1 MLRKLCIGL
10 FFIAFWCTAAIAQQ
24 TGSIKGKVLN
34 KSTGEPLPF
43 ANVVA
48 ESNGNQVGGAQ
59 TDIDGNFNIKPLKPG
74 TYDIRATFV
83 GYKSGQVSGVLVS
96 TDKITFQDIRLEEG
110 VVKIDEVVI
119 EAYSVPLI
127 DKGQTSTQQTITSEQ
142 IEAAPSRN
150 VNSVAATSVGIV
162 QEDEGD
168 ALNIRGSRS
177 NATDYIVDGV
187 RIRGSAR
194 LPQSSIDQITVKT
207 GGQEA
212 QYGENTGGVIVI
224 STKGPSDQYAV
235 GGEFVTSELFDDYG
249 YNLAAINA
257 SGPIM
262 TRETENGRRSVAGF
276 FIAGEYQREKDPD
289 PSAVGVYKLKDGVL
303 DELRDNPL
311 QLSANGLILEPR
323 AQNITFNEV
332 EEANAKANYA
342 RTSWRVNGRLDI
354 APWEN
359 ISFAIGGNYDRR
371 DARDFSWNNA
381 LFNFDHNQQRIQTN
395 ANGYFRF
402 TQKFNQ
408 ALDKD
413 KSASLLSNA
422 YYTIQF
428 DYSRFDQVRQDDL
441 HEDRLFDYGYIGRFT
456 QHRSNAYVRVPDG
469 FFFGV
474 VDGDT
479 VRAIQTGWV
488 DSLYSFQPG
497 DVNLEGQ
504 AYTQQYYNFANGQ
517 VTNLNQVLTNN
528 ALGNGSA
535 GTSVYGIWN
544 PFGQVFNL
552 YQTVEQQQYTAKF
565 TASADIK
572 NHNFMVGFEYEQRVE
587 SLYGINPRG
596 LWPLMR
602 GLANFNW
609 RFDASDSVLMGDTL
623 IWTTSYINTDELG
636 RPGFYQKVR
645 EKLGLSELDYVDID
659 SYDKDVYSLDLFT
672 ADELLNDGNAFVGYY
687 GYDYTGEKSSGAVS
701 FNDFFTD
708 VDGDGNFTRPVD
720 AFRPIYMAGYIQDK
734 FAINDLIFNIGVRID
749 RFDANQKVL
758 RDPYLL
764 YEPLT
769 AGQINIDNRPSSIGD
784 DFVPY
789 VKDINNPNQDEII
802 GYRDGDTWYDADGDI
817 VNDPTVLAQISSST
831 RIFPWLADPADAT
844 PGAIRES
851 DFDPDKSFKDYEPQI
866 SVMPRIAFS
875 FPISDE
881 AQFFAHY
888 DVLTQRPPARLR
900 MDPTD
905 YFYLDQVQGPLLNNP
920 ALEPEQTTDY
930 EIGFKQTLSKSSAMS
945 ISAFYRELR
954 NQIQQI
960 QRPFA
965 YPNTY
970 LTYGNIDFGTVK
982 GLVFSY
988 DLRRTGNVRLNLS
1001 YTLQFAEGTG
1011 SSDAAA
1017 NKLLNNG
1024 LPNLRSL
1031 TPLDFDQ
1038 RHVFVAVMD
1047 YRYGSGKNYNGPMLF
1062 DKPFLSNFGANVE
1075 FKVNSGTPYSA
1086 NRDITNQA
1094 GNIGLQQIGA
1104 GVLSGSVNGSRL
1116 PWQYR
1121 INLRVNKEFELK
1133 PADQNKRGLTFNV
1146 YFAVL
1151 NLLNTQNVINVYAA
1165 TGVPDDDGYVASAA
1179 GQDYVN
1185 GLPLVQQQPYLDQY
1199 AMKVV
1204 HPNNYSLPRRMR
1216 LGLQIDF

>member
-1 MLRKLCIGL
+1 MLRKLCFGVFLIGL
-10 FFIAFWCTAAIAQQ
+10 LGPAAFGQG
-24 TGSIKGKVLN
+24 TGSIKGKVVD
-34 KSTGEPLPF
+34 KSSGEPLPF

-59 TDIDGNFNIKPLKPG
+59 TDFDGNYTIKPLKPG
-74 TYDIRATFV
+74 TYDVKASFV
-83 GYKSGQVSGVLVS
+83 GYTTGIVTGVLVS
-96 TDKITFQDIRLEEG
+96 TDKITFEDIKLTKGAVDIKAVE
-110 VVKIDEVVI
+110 IT
-119 EAYSVPLI
+119 AYTVPLI
-127 DKGQTSTQQTITSEQ
+127 DKGQTSTQQTLTSEQ
-142 IEAAPSRN
+142 IEAAPSRSI
-150 VNSVAATSVGIV
+150 NSVAATSVGIV
-162 QEDEGD
+162 QEDDGD

-187 RIRGSAR
+187 RIRGNAR
-194 LPQSSIDQITVKT
+194 LPQASVDQITVKT

-224 STKGPSDQYAV
+224 STKGPSEDYAF

-249 YNLAAINA
+249 YNLAAVNV
-257 SGPIM
+257 SGPIVRKTDETG
-262 TRETENGRRSVAGF
+262 TRSIAGF
-276 FIAGEYQREKDPD
+276 FIAGEYQYEKDPD
-289 PSAVGVYKLKDGVL
+289 PSAIGVWKLKDGVL
-303 DELRDNPL
+303 NELKESPL

-323 AQNITFNEV
+323 AQNITFDDV
-332 EEANAKANYA
+332 EKANAKHNFAQK
-342 RTSWRVNGRLDI
+342 SWRVNTRLDI
-354 APWEN
+354 APWKN
-359 ISFAIGGNYDRR
+359 ISFAVGGNFDRQDSR
-371 DARDFSWNNA
+371 VFSWNNE
-381 LFNFDHNQQRIQTN
+381 LFNFEHNENRIQTN
-395 ANGYFRF
+395 ANAYFKF
-402 TQKFNQ
+402 TQKF
-408 ALDKD
+408 AGTVEKD
-413 KSASLLSNA
+413 KTSLFSNA

-428 DYSRFDQVRQDDL
+428 DYSKFDQIRQDND
-441 HEDRLFDYGYIGRFT
+441 HKDNLFDYGYIGRFT
-456 QHRSNAYVRVPDG
+456 QYRRNSFFTAPPG
-469 FFFGV
+469 FYFTV
-474 VDGDT
+474 VNGDT
-479 VRAIQTGWV
+479 VYTIQTGWV
-488 DSLYSFQPG
+488 DSLYTFSPG
-497 DVNLEGQ
+497 GVNLEGQ
-504 AYTQQYYNFANGQ
+504 AYTSQYFNYANNQ

-535 GTSVYGIWN
+535 GTNVYGIWN

-552 YQTVEQQQYTAKF
+552 YQTVQQDQYTAKF

-587 SLYGINPRG
+587 RLFGINPRG
-596 LWPLMR
+596 LWPFMR
-602 GLANFNW
+602 SLANFNR
-609 RFDASDSVLMGDTL
+609 RFDATDSVVVNGTL
-623 IWTTSYINTDELG
+623 IWTPSYTNTDELG

-645 EKLGLSELDYVDID
+645 DKLGLGELDYVDID
-659 SYDKDVYSLDLFT
+659 SYDRSLFSLDLFT
-672 ADELLNDGNAFVGYY
+672 ADELLNDGNSIVGYY
-687 GYDYTGEKSSGAVS
+687 GYDYTGQKASGSVS
-701 FNDFFTD
+701 FNDFFKK
-708 VDGDGNFTRPVD
+708 VDADGNYTRDVD
-720 AFRPIYMAGYIQDK
+720 AFRPIYMAGFIQDK

-758 RDPYLL
+758 KDPYLL
-764 YEPLT
+764 YEAKTVGDL
-769 AGQINIDNRPSSIGD
+769 GLQNRPAGIGD
-784 DFVPY
+784 DFIPY
-789 VKDINNPNQDEII
+789 VKDINNPSVDEII
-802 GYRDGDTWYDADGDI
+802 GYRDGDIWYDADGQ
-817 VNDPTVLAQISSST
+817 VVSDPSVLAQISSST
-831 RIFPWLADPADAT
+831 RIFPWLADLSNAT
-844 PGAIRES
+844 PGAIREA

-875 FPISDE
+875 FPISDQ

-900 MDPTD
+900 MDPTN
-905 YFYLDQVQGPLLNNP
+905 YFFLDQVQGPLIDNP
-920 ALEPEQTTDY
+920 SLKPEKTTDY

-960 QRPFA
+960 QLPFA

-988 DLRRTGNVRLNLS
+988 DLRRTGNVRLNVS
-1001 YTLQFAEGTG
+1001 YTLQFADGTG
-1011 SSDAAA
+1011 SNDAAA

-1047 YRYGSGKNYNGPMLF
+1047 YRYGAGKNYNGPMLF
-1062 DKPFLSNFGANVE
+1062 NKPFLSNTGLNVE
-1075 FKVNSGTPYSA
+1075 FKVNSGTPFTA

-1094 GNIGLQQIGA
+1094 GNIGLQQIGS
-1104 GVLSGSVNGSRL
+1104 GVLAGSVNGSRL

-1133 PADQNKRGLTFNV
+1133 MGEEKKRGLKFNV

-1151 NLLNTQNVINVYAA
+1151 NLLDTKNVINVYAA
-1165 TGVPDDDGYVASAA
+1165 TGVPDDDGYIASAA

-1185 GLPLVQQQPYLDQY
+1185 SLPVSQQDPYVDMY

-1204 HPNNYSLPRRMR
+1204 NPNNYSLPRRMR